1 MKIQSPITT
10 FIDQRI
16 EQPVDD
22 LLAKA
27 ISNSIWWWSYFGIRR
42 TIGTQVNNRGH
53 DIHRQILADFER
65 LI

>member
-1 MKIQSPITT
+1 MKIRSPITT

-27 ISNSIWWWSYFGIRR
+27 ISNSIWWWSHFGIRR
-42 TIGTQVNNRGH
+42 TIGTQVNARGN
-53 DIHRQILADFER
+53 DVHRQILADFEEQA
-65 LI
+65 